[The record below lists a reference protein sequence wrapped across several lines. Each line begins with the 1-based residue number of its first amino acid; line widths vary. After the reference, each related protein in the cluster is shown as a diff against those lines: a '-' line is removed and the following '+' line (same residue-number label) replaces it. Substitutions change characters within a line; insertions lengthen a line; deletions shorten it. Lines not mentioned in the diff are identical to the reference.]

1 MAGPQHRTPEYR
13 AAYKQLKK
21 DQAAG
26 TWLWCVQGLHGSS
39 GSCLFSTRDIAP
51 TQAAHVAHD
60 DSGARIIGVSH
71 SKCNTSDGGRRRHR
85 PAPRRAWN
93 L

>member
-13 AAYKQLKK
+13 AAYKQLKR

-26 TWLWCVQGLHGSS
+26 TWLTCAQGMHGSS
-39 GSCLFSTRDIAP
+39 GTCLHPTRAIAP
-51 TQAAHVAHD
+51 TDEAHVAHD
-60 DSGARIIGVSH
+60 DNGRVIIGVAHAS
-71 SKCNTSDGGRRRHR
+71 CNTSDGGKRRGKREPER
-85 PAPRRAWN
+85 WI